1 LFYSLCV
8 FLFTVE
14 DNLMR
19 ARPVRLTVVF
29 LSILCGSAPL
39 LAQTRGYHME
49 LSDRTSGWV
58 ILVNDSD
65 KPIEAFYFSGQ
76 CNALNAGGGAGMQFT
91 YDALE
96 NPSTMSGHPGLDG
109 KFLSQRDTVA
119 PKGRMISMTKL
130 VPQQSGCDWKGD
142 ISAVIYSD
150 GSYEG
155 DEMIARGIA
164 ALRDG
169 IAASVAY
176 WQDKFNRESPE
187 AVDLDAVNTEAQR
200 LTKEDFAKTMFPG
213 CRKSPLACEYW
224 KGRHQVDSN
233 VAMWLRGVALKDTHE
248 EAYKKTAQIIERWQK
263 KIDNNVALK
272 RLDVVFQPQSEE
284 PTPQSDGLRNSP
296 TPPPKQ

>member
-1 LFYSLCV
+1 MSPGSIRFEIFCLVTLCV
-8 FLFTVE
+8 
-14 DNLMR
+14 
-19 ARPVRLTVVF
+19 
-29 LSILCGSAPL
+29 CAPL

-76 CNALNAGGGAGMQFT
+76 CNDVNARGGVGTYFT
-91 YDALE
+91 YDALQS
-96 NPSTMSGHPGLDG
+96 PGTVSGHPGLDG

-130 VPQQSGCDWKGD
+130 MPQQSGCDWKGD
-142 ISAVIYSD
+142 INAVIYSD

-155 DEMIARGIA
+155 DEMIARGIV

-169 IAASVAY
+169 IAAGVEY
-176 WQDKFNRESPE
+176 WQQRFNHENPD
-187 AVDLDAVNTEAQR
+187 AVDLDTVNADAQR
-200 LTKEDFAKTMFPG
+200 LKKQDYAKSWSSSG
-213 CRKSPLACEYW
+213 CHTSTLPCEYW
-224 KGRHQVDSN
+224 KGRYQVDSS

-263 KIDNNVALK
+263 KIDKNVALK
-272 RLDVVFQPQSEE
+272 RLDVTFPQPPVEQTTQSAVPQGFVT
-284 PTPQSDGLRNSP
+284 PTP
-296 TPPPKQ
+296 KQ

>member
-1 LFYSLCV
+1 MAFMSPGSIRFEIFCIG
-8 FLFTVE
+8 
-14 DNLMR
+14 
-19 ARPVRLTVVF
+19 
-29 LSILCGSAPL
+29 ILCICAPL

-65 KPIEAFYFSGQ
+65 KPIEAFYFSAQ
-76 CNALNAGGGAGMQFT
+76 CNDVNARGGAGMQFT
-91 YDALE
+91 YDALQ

-109 KFLSQRDTVA
+109 KFLSQRDVVA
-119 PKGRMISMTKL
+119 PKGRFVSLTKL

-142 ISAVIYSD
+142 INAVIYSD

-176 WQDKFNRESPE
+176 WQGRFNRESPE
-187 AVDLDAVNTEAQR
+187 AVDLDAVNADAQR

-213 CRKSPLACEYW
+213 CRNSPLACEYW
-224 KGRHQVDSN
+224 KGRHQVDSS
-233 VAMWLRGVALKDTHE
+233 VAMWLRRVALKDTHE

-272 RLDVVFQPQSEE
+272 RLDVTFPQPPGEQTTQSAVSQGSVT
-284 PTPQSDGLRNSP
+284 PTP
-296 TPPPKQ
+296 KQ